1 MPAFIS
7 GRCEPAR
14 LNMGLFQAID
24 LEARKRQLQYLVIG
38 GLAVNFH
45 GYSRD
50 TADLDLLVHH
60 DSRAQWLSLFAD
72 LGYSVFRDEDA
83 FIQLS
88 PPRRGAWPVD
98 LMMVRE
104 PTFRPIF
111 GHGKEVEMY
120 GARVLIPT
128 LEHLLALKLHAL
140 KHAHAGRF
148 LKDFLDVE
156 NLVKVNKVDL
166 RSNGLR
172 QMFLKYGKMELYER
186 ISCACSAE

>member
-1 MPAFIS
+1 
-7 GRCEPAR
+7 
-14 LNMGLFQAID
+14 MGLFQAID
-24 LEARKRQLQYLVIG
+24 SEARKHHLHFLVIG

-50 TADLDLLVHH
+50 TADLDLLIHH
-60 DSRAQWLSLFAD
+60 DAREKWLSLLAQ
-72 LGYSVFRDEDA
+72 LGYAMHRDGNA

-88 PPRRGAWPVD
+88 PPTEGAWPVD

-111 GHGKEVEMY
+111 DHGKKVEMY
-120 GARVLIPT
+120 GAQLLIPT

-140 KHAHAGRF
+140 KHGDAGRF

-156 NLVKVNKVDL
+156 NLVKVNKVDW
-166 RSNGLR
+166 RSDAVR
-172 QMFLKYGKMELYER
+172 QMFLKYGNLELYEK
-186 ISCACSAE
+186 ISRACSNP